1 MILFIDDDRFYAD
14 RWIERLRS
22 RYEVQH
28 FTDADAA
35 IAFIR
40 TSSGV
45 RGIVLDVM
53 MPVPES
59 ATDEETS
66 RGYDT
71 GLWLL
76 EQIGQWVADN
86 EVPVIVLTNR
96 DPEHV
101 VERVNGLQ
109 FAPGLV
115 VVRKKLDTNRD
126 RLLSLLTDMVTRW
139 HGGSR

>member
-14 RWIERLRS
+14 RWIERLRD

-28 FTDADAA
+28 FTDADSAL
-35 IAFIR
+35 AFIR

-53 MPVPES
+53 MPVPGS

-66 RGYDT
+66 RGHDT

-76 EQIGQWVADN
+76 AQIREWVADN
-86 EVPVIVLTNR
+86 EVPVIILTNR

-101 VERVNGLQ
+101 VDRVNGLQ

-115 VVRKKLDTNRD
+115 DVRKKLDTNRD

-139 HGGSR
+139 HGSSR